1 MPKIKTRETH
11 KDIKVLDK
19 ASVAG
24 ERMKNAFIRSKD
36 TAANLADDGQ
46 ITPEEYAEDR
56 VQYAAED
63 LAHDAGHTVTD
74 QGKKLVRRGQ
84 DAVRDHREHLK
95 EPKQTY
101 EPTAEQPPAQEAAR
115 RSAIHQAEE
124 RAAEPRQAEFSVERT
139 DVQTHSISTEVPEH
153 LTPEIDHVQPV
164 TQEATVEPEVSYS
177 PSPYT
182 ARTVQR
188 ESGPDVMG
196 IHAPGLKT
204 REGYEVSAYKA
215 EAPTPSETKY
225 RAQQLLKQDT
235 ASVPENHKNAPG
247 IHEMSSAE
255 IKEAGPTFWDQPLA
269 RQEEVR
275 PTFWDEPL
283 SGSEGARPLF
293 WDEHQVRPEQ
303 PVSSS
308 KVYTDHS
315 HMRPID
321 TGKGIKTL
329 DAVTPETAP
338 EMKQLT
344 PTERGR
350 QLAIKQ
356 AEQRAKVARTEQEWP
371 SVRPDNADI
380 APASPASVTAPR
392 MEAAEPELPSV
403 SPKNVE
409 PMSKRVEE
417 HKVKTVKNRH
427 EQAQHSASPPRAG
440 NPTVGTV
447 SDSPA
452 MPSPYGRSAIGQ
464 REPGNTAKEVEKRP
478 VKGTIKTAERTEKAI
493 KQSARS
499 TQKATV
505 KTTQKT
511 AKSSQKAIKTA
522 EQTSKTAVKTAQ
534 ATAKA
539 TQKSAQAAAKAAQKA
554 AAAARETARAAAV
567 AAKAVAKAVAAAVKA
582 IIAGVKELV
591 AAIAAGGWVAVVAVV
606 LICLIG
612 LILVSPFGIF
622 FSGSNRDD
630 GAVSAS
636 AAVARVNYDF
646 ASQLGAL
653 QEGDYDDIV
662 ISGSMA
668 DWPEI
673 LAVFAVKVA
682 GSEDVDAMDVAT
694 LDPARVAKLSAVFW
708 DMNSISSEVETIDHP
723 DSDPDDEVDD
733 SWTESILHITITAKT
748 AEEMK
753 SQYRFSEKQKT
764 MLDELLENRDA
775 LLELIGDLQYISADA
790 ESVMRHLPDDLSDE
804 RRKVVKTACSLV
816 GKVNYFWGGKSLVI
830 GWDPRWGTIQKVW
843 ADGHSTSGT
852 YRPYGLDCSGFVD
865 WVFYNM
871 SGGTYVIGH
880 GGGAASQHVYCRD
893 ITWDEAMPGD
903 LVFYPSDE
911 HVGIVGGWDESGNLL
926 IIHCSAGVQ
935 ITGVTE
941 FAAIARPTYYSE

>member
-74 QGKKLVRRGQ
+74 QGKKLAQRGR
-84 DAVRDHREHLK
+84 DAVRDHRGHQK
-95 EPKQTY
+95 EPKQTN

-124 RAAEPRQAEFSVERT
+124 RAAEPRQAEFSVERGEM
-139 DVQTHSISTEVPEH
+139 QNHSFSSEVPEH
-153 LTPEIDHVQPV
+153 SPPEMDHVQLVP
-164 TQEATVEPEVSYS
+164 QEATVEPEVSYS

-182 ARTVQR
+182 AGMVQP
-188 ESGPDVMG
+188 ESEPNVRGNSLPK
-196 IHAPGLKT
+196 LKT
-204 REGYEVSAYKA
+204 REGYEASAYKA
-215 EAPTPSETKY
+215 ETPTPLETKY

-235 ASVPENHKNAPG
+235 ASVSEHREHAPG
-247 IHEMSSAE
+247 IHEISSTE
-255 IKEAGPTFWDQPLA
+255 IKEAGPTFWDQPSPGP
-269 RQEEVR
+269 EEVR
-275 PTFWDEPL
+275 PI
-283 SGSEGARPLF
+283 F

-303 PVSSS
+303 PLSSS

-315 HMRPID
+315 HMRPVD
-321 TGKGIKTL
+321 SGKGIKTL
-329 DAVTPETAP
+329 DAVTPEAVP

-356 AEQRAKVARTEQEWP
+356 AEQRAKMTRTEQEWP

-392 MEAAEPELPSV
+392 TEGAEPELPSV
-403 SPKNVE
+403 SFKNAE
-409 PMSKRVEE
+409 TMSKRVEE
-417 HKVKTVKNRH
+417 NKVKTAKNKS
-427 EQAQHSASPPRAG
+427 EQAWCSASAPRAR
-440 NPTVGTV
+440 NTTVDTV
-447 SDSPA
+447 SDYA
-452 MPSPYGRSAIGQ
+452 VMPSSYGQSAIGR
-464 REPGNTAKEVEKRP
+464 REFGKAAEEVEKRP
-478 VKGTIKTAERTEKAI
+478 VKGTIKTAERTEKTI

-505 KTTQKT
+505 KTAQKT

-591 AAIAAGGWVAVVAVV
+591 AAIAAGGWVAVVAIV

-636 AAVARVNYDF
+636 AAVARVSYDF

-668 DWPEI
+668 DWPEV

-682 GSEDVDAMDVAT
+682 GSEDVDAADVAT
-694 LDPARVAKLSAVFW
+694 LDPVRIAKLTAVFW

-748 AEEMK
+748 AEDMK
-753 SQYRFSEKQKT
+753 TQYRFSEKQKT

-903 LVFYPSDE
+903 LVFYPGDE

-935 ITGVTE
+935 ITGASGFTS
-941 FAAIARPTYYSE
+941 IARPNYYSE

>member
-19 ASVAG
+19 ASIAG

-63 LAHDAGHTVTD
+63 IVHDAGHTVTD
-74 QGKKLVRRGQ
+74 QGKKLARRGR
-84 DAVRDHREHLK
+84 DAVREHREHPK

-115 RSAIHQAEE
+115 RSAIHQAKE
-124 RAAEPRQAEFSVERT
+124 RAAEPRQAEYPVERG
-139 DVQTHSISTEVPEH
+139 VMQNHSFSPEEPEH
-153 LTPEIDHVQPV
+153 LSPEMYYAQPV
-164 TQEATVEPEVSYS
+164 AQEATVEPEVSYS
-177 PSPYT
+177 PSPYS
-182 ARTVQR
+182 ARTFQR
-188 ESGPDVMG
+188 DQEPDVQETSL
-196 IHAPGLKT
+196 PRFKT
-204 REGYEVSAYKA
+204 REGYEASAYKA

-235 ASVPENHKNAPG
+235 AFVPEHHEHAPDLS
-247 IHEMSSAE
+247 EMPSAE
-255 IKEAGPTFWDQPLA
+255 IKEAGPTFWDEPLSG
-269 RQEEVR
+269 
-275 PTFWDEPL
+275 WDEPL
-283 SGSEGARPLF
+283 SGSEEARPIF

-315 HMRPID
+315 HMRPVD
-321 TGKGIKTL
+321 SGKGIRTL
-329 DAVTPETAP
+329 DAVTPETSP
-338 EMKQLT
+338 IMKQLT

-356 AEQRAKVARTEQEWP
+356 AEQRAKVATAEQARA
-371 SVRPDNADI
+371 SVSPDNAGV
-380 APASPASVTAPR
+380 APASSASVTAPR
-392 MEAAEPELPSV
+392 MEAAEPELPSL
-403 SPKNVE
+403 STKTVE

-417 HKVKTVKNRH
+417 HKVKTAKKSS
-427 EQAQHSASPPRAG
+427 EQARHSASTPRAG
-440 NPTVGTV
+440 NPTVDTV

-452 MPSPYGRSAIGQ
+452 MPSPYGRSATGR
-464 REPGNTAKEVEKRP
+464 RELGIAAEETEKRP
-478 VKGTIKTAERTEKAI
+478 VKGTIKTAERTEKTI

-505 KTTQKT
+505 KTAKKT

-591 AAIAAGGWVAVVAVV
+591 AAIAAGGWVAVVAIV

-668 DWPEI
+668 DWPEV

-682 GSEDVDAMDVAT
+682 GSEDVDATDVAT
-694 LDPARVAKLSAVFW
+694 LDPARVAKLTAVFW

-733 SWTESILHITITAKT
+733 SWTESILHIAITSKT

-753 SQYRFSEKQKT
+753 TQYHFSEKQKT

-790 ESVMRHLPDDLSDE
+790 ESIVRHLPDDLSDE

-893 ITWDEAMPGD
+893 ITWDEAIPGD
-903 LVFYPSDE
+903 LVFYPGDE

-935 ITGVTE
+935 ITGATG
-941 FAAIARPTYYSE
+941 FTAIARPTYYSE